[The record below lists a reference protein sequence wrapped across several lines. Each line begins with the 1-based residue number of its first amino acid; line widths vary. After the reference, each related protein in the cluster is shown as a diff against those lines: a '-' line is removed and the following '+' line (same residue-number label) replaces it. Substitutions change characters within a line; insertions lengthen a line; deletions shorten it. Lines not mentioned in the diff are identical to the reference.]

1 MGEVWSVRVR
11 YTLTAA
17 RQIEAALDFL
27 ASESPQAAL
36 RLQERILSVV
46 ALLQAH
52 PQAGR
57 LTSKRGIRRFPL
69 GSFPY
74 LIDYRATD
82 RDIIV
87 RRFRHTARRPLS

>member
-1 MGEVWSVRVR
+1 MGEVCPVSVR

-27 ASESPQAAL
+27 AHESPQATS

-57 LTSKRGIRRFPL
+57 LTSKRGIRRFPQI
-69 GSFPY
+69 G
-74 LIDYRATD
+74 RAH
-82 RDIIV
+82 V
-87 RRFRHTARRPLS
+87 

>member
-27 ASESPQAAL
+27 AQEAPHAASGLQA
-36 RLQERILSVV
+36 RILAVV

-57 LTSKRGIRRFPL
+57 LTSKQGIRRFPL
-69 GSFPY
+69 NSYPY
-74 LIDYRATD
+74 LIDYRVTD
-82 RDIIV
+82 EAIVV
-87 RRFRHTARRPLS
+87 RRFRHAVRRPLS

>member
-1 MGEVWSVRVR
+1 VRVR

-27 ASESPQAAL
+27 AQTSPRAASG
-36 RLQERILSVV
+36 LQERILSVV
-46 ALLQAH
+46 RLLQVH

-57 LTSKRGIRRFPL
+57 STSKRGIRRFPL
-69 GSFPY
+69 SSFPY
-74 LIDYRATD
+74 LIDYRVAEEE
-82 RDIIV
+82 III

>member
-1 MGEVWSVRVR
+1 MSVR

-27 ASESPQAAL
+27 AQESPQAAFGL
-36 RLQERILSVV
+36 RERILSVV

-57 LTSKRGIRRFPL
+57 LTSKRDIRRFPL
-69 GSFPY
+69 NPYPY
-74 LIDYRATD
+74 LIDYRVAGEE
-82 RDIIV
+82 IVV